1 MNHREKRREEFYFC
15 RLVIHCFGEYKK
27 PQDKQQRS
35 LINSTGSPD
44 MAAKSF
50 PSSQPFALNNVDFI
64 SMDVVNVDLNFSK
77 RTFISQA

>member
-1 MNHREKRREEFYFC
+1 M
-15 RLVIHCFGEYKK
+15 IHCFGEYRK

-64 SMDVVNVDLNFSK
+64 SIDVVNVDLNFSK
-77 RTFISQA
+77 RTFIPQA